1 MNMTAIATYQGFTE
15 TIDLTEDCHT
25 YDDALD
31 TFIYLL
37 ETEYDLE
44 DVEEADIEIKLEEVP
59 DFISDW
65 DDFDDFAPHYFNSHY
80 SDDIS
85 IWEAA
90 HNIGIP
96 FSDVDEAY
104 NGSHD
109 SDEEFVE
116 ELLQSTGDLDSI
128 PSYVTIDWETTA
140 RSVMYDYEEDSG
152 HYFRR
157 F

>member
-25 YDDALD
+25 YDDAID

-37 ETEYDLE
+37 ENEHDLE
-44 DVEEADIEIKLEEVP
+44 DVEEVDIEIKLEEVP
-59 DFISDW
+59 TFISDW
-65 DDFDDFAPHYFNSHY
+65 DDFEGFASEYFNSHL
-80 SDDIS
+80 DDIS

-90 HNIGIP
+90 NNCDIP

-104 NGSHD
+104 SGTWD
-109 SDEEFVE
+109 CDEDFVE
-116 ELLQSTGDLDSI
+116 NLLVETGDI
-128 PSYVTIDWETTA
+128 PKLPHYIYIDWERTA
-140 RSVMYDYEEDSG
+140 NAVMQDYEEDNR

>member
-37 ETEYDLE
+37 ENEHDLE

-59 DFISDW
+59 TFINDW
-65 DDFDDFAPHYFNSHY
+65 AGFDDFAPHYFNSHL
-80 SDDIS
+80 DDIS

-90 HNIGIP
+90 DACDIP

-104 NGSHD
+104 SGKWD
-109 SDEEFVE
+109 CDEDFVE
-116 ELLQSTGDLDSI
+116 NLLVETGDI
-128 PSYVTIDWETTA
+128 PKLPHYIYIDWERTA
-140 RSVMYDYEEDSG
+140 DAVMQDYEEDNG
-152 HYFRR
+152 YYFRNI
-157 F
+157 

>member
-1 MNMTAIATYQGFTE
+1 MNMTAIATYKGFTE

-37 ETEYDLE
+37 ENEHDLE

-59 DFISDW
+59 DFVEDW
-65 DDFDDFAPHYFNSHY
+65 DDFEGFASHYFNSHL
-80 SDDIS
+80 DDIS
-85 IWEAA
+85 IWESA
-90 HNIGIP
+90 NNCDIP

-104 NGSHD
+104 SGTWG

-116 ELLQSTGDLDSI
+116 ELLESTGDI
-128 PSYVTIDWETTA
+128 PQLPHYIYIDWERTA
-140 RSVMYDYEEDSG
+140 DAIMQDYEEDNG

>member
-1 MNMTAIATYQGFTE
+1 MNMTATATYQGFTE

-31 TFIYLL
+31 TFIYIL
-37 ETEYDLE
+37 ENEHGVE
-44 DVEEADIEIKLEEVP
+44 DVEEADIEIKLEGVP
-59 DFISDW
+59 TFINDW
-65 DDFDDFAPHYFNSHY
+65 AGFDDFAPHYFSSHL
-80 SDDIS
+80 DDIS

-90 HNIGIP
+90 DACDIP
-96 FSDVDEAY
+96 FSDVEEAY

-109 SDEEFVE
+109 SDEAFVE

-128 PSYVTIDWETTA
+128 PSYVTIDWEATA
-140 RSVMYDYEEDSG
+140 RSIMYDYEEDSG

>member
-1 MNMTAIATYQGFTE
+1 MTAIATYQGFTE

-25 YDDALD
+25 YDDAID

-37 ETEYDLE
+37 ENEHDLE
-44 DVEEADIEIKLEEVP
+44 DVEEVDIEIKLEEVP
-59 DFISDW
+59 TFISDW
-65 DDFDDFAPHYFNSHY
+65 DDFEGFASEYFNSHL
-80 SDDIS
+80 DDIS

-90 HNIGIP
+90 NNCDIP

-104 NGSHD
+104 SGTWD
-109 SDEEFVE
+109 CDEDFVE
-116 ELLQSTGDLDSI
+116 NLLVETGDI
-128 PSYVTIDWETTA
+128 PKLPHYIYIDWERTA
-140 RSVMYDYEEDSG
+140 NAVMQDYEEDNR

>member
-25 YDDALD
+25 YDDAID

-37 ETEYDLE
+37 ENEHDLE
-44 DVEEADIEIKLEEVP
+44 DVEEVDIEIKLEEVP
-59 DFISDW
+59 TFINDW
-65 DDFDDFAPHYFNSHY
+65 AEFDEFAPHYFNSHL
-80 SDDIS
+80 DDIS

-90 HNIGIP
+90 NNCDIP

-104 NGSHD
+104 SGTWD
-109 SDEEFVE
+109 CDEDFVE
-116 ELLQSTGDLDSI
+116 NLLVETGDI
-128 PSYVTIDWETTA
+128 PKLPHYIYIDWERTA
-140 RSVMYDYEEDSG
+140 NAVMQDYEEDNR

-157 F
+157 L